1 MSLPSRRT
9 VDYVIEKWGG
19 QEHYR
24 GDVELLGEDEHGA
37 WLWGAKGRTVRRGEA
52 HEFTTEQDSLFLIPP
67 GAWWAL
73 SWWLGHETIELYVNI
88 QTPAVWSGDLLT
100 TVDVDLDVIRFTDGR
115 VEVVDR
121 DEFEL
126 HQARYGYPEDLV
138 VTTER
143 VTAQA
148 FDLTVANTPPFDGA
162 VARRWVGRARG

>member
-1 MSLPSRRT
+1 MSLPSGRT
-9 VDYVIEKWGG
+9 VDYVIEKCGG
-19 QEHYR
+19 QDHYR

-37 WLWGAKGRTVRRGEA
+37 WLWGPKGRTVRRGEA

-126 HQARYGYPEDLV
+126 HRGRYGYPEHLV
-138 VTTER
+138 VTAER

-148 FDLTVANTPPFDGA
+148 FDLTVANTP
-162 VARRWVGRARG
+162 